1 MTILKSTALAFGG
14 AMALS
19 AAIMGGGAHAQATN
33 SDFKA
38 VQAGDYVVETHH
50 TRVLFSVAHMGF
62 STWYGDFTGVKGTA
76 RINPA
81 DPAADALD
89 VTIPTASVL
98 TTNETLDD
106 ELKSP
111 DWFDAAK
118 YPTIT
123 FKSRQFTVIGPDKG
137 QVTGDLTFHGVT
149 RPVTLNVSFN
159 GSGANPMT
167 KTYTTGFEVSG
178 KIRRSDFG
186 VAKYVPIV
194 GDDVTLIISA
204 AFEKK
209 AS

>member
-1 MTILKSTALAFGG
+1 MTFFRSKATALAG

-19 AAIMGGGAHAQATN
+19 GVCAAGAAHAQATN

-62 STWYGDFTGVKGTA
+62 STWYGDFAGVKGTA

-81 DPAADALD
+81 DPSADALD
-89 VTIPTASVL
+89 VVIPTASVL

-123 FKSRQFTVIGPDKG
+123 FKSRRFTVTGPAKG
-137 QVTGDLTFHGVT
+137 QVTGVLTFHGVT
-149 RPVTLNVSFN
+149 RPVTLDVSFN

-209 AS
+209 PS